1 MWIDACKN
9 RYFGTPRTTKNLLV
23 SISFLAYAPQYH
35 HTTRLPWGMSCWL
48 RNNHTRCEK
57 TARGAWEAP
66 WFLQDASLSKV
77 KNHRLNPSC
86 ALRYCICV
94 GEALEEC
101 ASGTGAQTFA
111 GTSHCSQP
119 SDFTQTVTSWDAA
132 GTGWAQGNREASLLS
147 WDISRLTR
155 MYHSSEKI
163 LRYLVCFTVFGNLL
177 PTSFTE
183 GEKSFV
189 AQLSHSNPKGS
200 PSHEEVQLVSI
211 V

>member
-1 MWIDACKN
+1 MWKN
-9 RYFGTPRTTKNLLV
+9 
-23 SISFLAYAPQYH
+23 S
-35 HTTRLPWGMSCWL
+35 
-48 RNNHTRCEK
+48 TRCLRSPLIPTRCKSEQSEK
-57 TARGAWEAP
+57 P
-66 WFLQDASLSKV
+66 QIKSK
-77 KNHRLNPSC
+77 LC
-86 ALRYCICV
+86 LRYCICV

-119 SDFTQTVTSWDAA
+119 SDFTKTVTSWDAA

-155 MYHSSEKI
+155 MYHNSEKI

-200 PSHEEVQLVSI
+200 PSDEEVQLVS
-211 V
+211 VV